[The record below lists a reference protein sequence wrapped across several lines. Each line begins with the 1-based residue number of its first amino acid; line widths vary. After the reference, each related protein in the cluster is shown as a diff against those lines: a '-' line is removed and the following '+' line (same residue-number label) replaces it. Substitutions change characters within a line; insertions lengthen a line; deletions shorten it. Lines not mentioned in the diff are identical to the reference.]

1 MRRCWSSLLALVLP
15 LIAPDHVVAQGISRG
30 NRVPTAEELDTA
42 RAEVV
47 RVMAERM
54 LRSVGGDIS
63 QASSQVM
70 AAAFEAEDRAS
81 RYLLWRQAIEM
92 AEKAGR
98 VGLALQYDRTLANDF
113 GLDPN
118 RTGLDLL
125 KRQAAATTDVHRI
138 ANISLTALYAAND
151 HILDERDKTMLAFY
165 DLAMRTA
172 LRTNYAPLYSFVRDH
187 LINLRAPRALGQQL
201 ATSLHDSPWPADVV
215 VSGLLQG
222 EIRMFEPFVLRDFKA
237 LFKGFGELPLDRAAN
252 SLTAD
257 EMIMLSEHATD
268 KRMKTGMLRCAQQRL
283 QRDYV
288 SANEKTRRESCGK
301 IVKLA
306 ERLCQ
311 IDGLS
316 RLRFKNDSKLDQL
329 SYANGEWSTK
339 DGKLIGQA
347 KGANNFA
354 THRINFSV
362 ANTVVIRGGIGSK
375 AGLNFRC
382 KAGDVNLLLNWEVEP
397 QNHLWI
403 NGTCHRTTPPALTP
417 GEEHT
422 ILIFTDGANAHVCI
436 DDKHLFTVNSY
447 LAGTIS
453 VYPALGSEIFVREIL
468 VDGTPAGMVNAPI
481 GVMM

>member
-1 MRRCWSSLLALVLP
+1 MHRCLSSLLALTLP
-15 LIAPDHVVAQGISRG
+15 LIAPEALIAQGRRI
-30 NRVPTAEELDTA
+30 PTAEELDSA
-42 RAEVV
+42 RTDVV

-63 QASSQVM
+63 HASSQVM
-70 AAAFEAEDRAS
+70 AAAFEAEDRAT

-92 AEKAGR
+92 AEKDFRIA
-98 VGLALQYDRTLANDF
+98 LALQYDRTFANDF
-113 GLDPN
+113 GLDPD
-118 RTGLDLL
+118 RTGLELL
-125 KRQAAATTDVHRI
+125 KRQAAATKDVNRI
-138 ANISLTALYAAND
+138 ANISLTALSAASD
-151 HILDERDKTMLAFY
+151 HRLDDGDKTMLAFY

-172 LRTNYAPLYSFVRDH
+172 LRTNHAPLYSYVRDQ
-187 LINLRAPRALGQQL
+187 LTNLRAPRTLGKLL

-222 EIRMFEPFVLRDFKA
+222 ETRMFEPFVLRDFKA
-237 LFKGFGELPLDRAAN
+237 LFQGFGELPLDRASN
-252 SLTAD
+252 SLTPD

-283 QRDYV
+283 QRDYLG
-288 SANEKTRRESCGK
+288 ANEKTRRESCRK

-316 RLRFKNDSKLDQL
+316 CLHFENDSKLAHL

-403 NGTCHRTTPPALTP
+403 NGACHRTTPPALTAS
-417 GEEHT
+417 EEHT
-422 ILIFTDGANAHVCI
+422 ILIFTDGAYAHVCI
-436 DDKHLFTVNSY
+436 DDKHMWTVNSH
-447 LAGTIS
+447 LAGTVS

-468 VDGTPAGMVNAPI
+468 IDGTPAGMVDAPL